1 MAASRSRSFA
11 MKISSLSLIAA
22 AVILSSVVALAQ
34 PAPQPQTLR
43 LRGTV
48 QTLDGDTLTVLST
61 ANKAV
66 KVTLQT
72 NTNVMGVAA
81 RPLSSI
87 KDGDFVGVTAGPGPD
102 GHLHA
107 TEVHLFPDNMRGT
120 GEGHYPWDF
129 PKSTMTNATVTG
141 VLAASDGRT
150 LKLNYKD
157 GQQEIDVSPDT
168 PVVALVPGDRSLLK
182 AGAAVVIIG
191 TLNADNTIQALAV
204 TAEKNGVK
212 PPM

>member
-1 MAASRSRSFA
+1 
-11 MKISSLSLIAA
+11 MKIPSLSLIAA
-22 AVILSSVVALAQ
+22 ALVLTTVSAVAQ
-34 PAPQPQTLR
+34 PAEQPQTLR

-48 QTLDGDTLTVLST
+48 QALDGNTLTVLST

-66 KVTLQT
+66 KVHLQD
-72 NTNVMGVAA
+72 NTNVMGVAS

-87 KDGDFVGVTAGPGPD
+87 KDGDFIGVTAGPAQN
-102 GHLHA
+102 GHLQA
-107 TEVHLFPDNMRGT
+107 MEVHVFPENMRGA

-129 PKSTMTNATVTG
+129 PHSTMTNATVTG

-150 LKLNYKD
+150 FKLNYKD

-182 AGAAVVIIG
+182 PGAAVVVLG
-191 TLNADNTIQALAV
+191 TLNDDNTIQAFAV